1 MMQFALNTD
10 RRVDVDSEPVQ
21 TDGSAGQR
29 DPCGSTAA
37 LASVVIPCYNHARFL
52 REAILSALDQTYPSI
67 EIIVV
72 NDGSTDD
79 PQRVVA
85 EFPMVRYIVQEN
97 RGLALARNAGLA
109 HCRGDL
115 VVFLDADDRLLPGA
129 IEAGARMLASNP
141 SVGFAV
147 GYSRLISREGV
158 PRPTT
163 NQPVSAGEDA
173 YAALLRRNTIRN
185 PATVVFRRQLVAA
198 VGGFAS
204 GVDACADYDLYLRIS
219 RDYPVVFHDTVVA
232 DYRSHGANMSN
243 NSARMLREALAVL
256 RRQRS
261 HLASRS
267 HRAAFKEGVRN
278 IRIYYG
284 DRLTMQIRA
293 HLRARSEWRQALR
306 DVAAMIRWHPVG
318 ALREVRKKIAVLWRS
333 RDAHDPA

>member
-1 MMQFALNTD
+1 MMHLALKTD
-10 RRVDVDSEPVQ
+10 RRVDSELLQ
-21 TDGSAGQR
+21 TEGASAGQR
-29 DPCGSTAA
+29 PHGPTAA

-52 REAILSALDQTYPSI
+52 REAVQSALDQTYPCV

-72 NDGSTDD
+72 NDGSADD

-85 EFPMVRYIVQEN
+85 EFPTVRYIVQEN
-97 RGLALARNAGLA
+97 RGLAAARNAGLA

-115 VVFLDADDRLLPGA
+115 VVFLDADDRLLPDA
-129 IEAGARMLASNP
+129 IEAGARVLASNP
-141 SVGFAV
+141 SLGFAA
-147 GYSRLISREGV
+147 GYSRLISREGI

-163 NQPVSAGEDA
+163 NQPVSAGQDA

-185 PATVVFRRQLVAA
+185 PATVVFRRRFVEA

-261 HLASRS
+261 HLSSRS
-267 HRAAFKEGVRN
+267 HREAFKEGVRN

-293 HLRARSEWRQALR
+293 RLRVRSEWGRALR
-306 DVAAMIRWHPVG
+306 DVAAMIRWHPAG

-333 RDAHDPA
+333 RDAQDSA